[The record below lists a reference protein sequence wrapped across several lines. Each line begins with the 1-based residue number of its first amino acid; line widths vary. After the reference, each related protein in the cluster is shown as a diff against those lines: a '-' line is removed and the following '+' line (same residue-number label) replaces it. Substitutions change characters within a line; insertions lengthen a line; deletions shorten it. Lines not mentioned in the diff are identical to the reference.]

1 MYERR
6 YIDILFMKCFK
17 GSFVV
22 IFETSCSNLI
32 VFQLGAC
39 AEFFISTYYITR
51 PFCAK
56 TQKRASEMISYSYI
70 INLKVIFISV
80 PVKQYILVSVCT
92 GKKQK
97 HAKL

>member
-6 YIDILFMKCFK
+6 YIGILFMKCFK

-22 IFETSCSNLI
+22 IFETSCNLI

-92 GKKQK
+92 GKKQN

>member
-6 YIDILFMKCFK
+6 YIGILFIKCFK

-22 IFETSCSNLI
+22 IFETSCNLI

-56 TQKRASEMISYSYI
+56 TQKRASEMISYFYI
-70 INLKVIFISV
+70 INLKVTF
-80 PVKQYILVSVCT
+80 
-92 GKKQK
+92 
-97 HAKL
+97 